1 MSFLEMTE
9 LLLNTIYS
17 IRSGDWELL
26 CKCVRSILPY
36 CFAYNTNYAR
46 YLTEMIED
54 MLQLSINFLEIHQE
68 FMRGKFAA

>member
-1 MSFLEMTE
+1 MTE

-26 CKCVRSILPY
+26 SKCIRSILPY
-36 CFAYNTNYAR
+36 CFTYNTNYAR

-54 MLQLSINFLEIHQE
+54 MLQLSINFPEIHQE